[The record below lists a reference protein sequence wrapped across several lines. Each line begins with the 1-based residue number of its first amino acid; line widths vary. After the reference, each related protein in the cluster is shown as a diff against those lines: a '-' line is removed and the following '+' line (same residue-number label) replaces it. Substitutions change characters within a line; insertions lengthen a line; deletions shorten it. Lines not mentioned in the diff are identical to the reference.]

1 MGIIVDSSRWHD
13 RIKFC
18 SALWGA
24 AAEASHSKSNFNRAK
39 HISACSRG
47 CILNTDMLSIEL
59 ADWITLVVTDC
70 CRTKKGRFRKQKVKR
85 IFFPKSAYGIKFLS
99 LERKE
104 GTTVQ
109 TATVLYANALCS
121 TQD

>member
-1 MGIIVDSSRWHD
+1 M
-13 RIKFC
+13 
-18 SALWGA
+18 
-24 AAEASHSKSNFNRAK
+24 
-39 HISACSRG
+39 
-47 CILNTDMLSIEL
+47 NTDMLSIEL

-70 CRTKKGRFRKQKVKR
+70 RTKKGRFRKQNVKR

-109 TATVLYANALCS
+109 TAPVLYANALCS